1 MALDQRTIDCLA
13 LDSQLSPVI
22 RRDGA
27 AVVPEAAADASNQLW
42 QPGLQAFVDE
52 MDRTFPRRERT
63 YELVVLTSNQGAG
76 TGNHSILVC
85 TDGRIVYAETEVGV
99 GLARFHEFEHGKL
112 VIRTRLRTLRP
123 DIQLGARPSLVW
135 PGLGGSEGELQ
146 ACLDTVRPETAS
158 HLTALL
164 ARLDADEVPRIS
176 LRGTG
181 GTGGTGGSGAV
192 DAAPAAPTP
201 QPQPR
206 PAPPT
211 GDYLSRA
218 LTKAVTSTLRDTSLP
233 DAEVGTEPARLEEP
247 DVGDLV
253 DLDDGVELEDSVEL
267 AGAIATDPDAPP
279 PPGWYPDPTGRQD
292 HRWWD
297 GATWTDHASKSG
309 VALLD
314 PLAR

>member
-13 LDSQLSPVI
+13 LDSQLTPVT

-27 AVVPEAAADASNQLW
+27 AVVPEATADAFNDDW

-52 MDRTFPRRERT
+52 MDRTFPRRERA
-63 YELVVLTSNQGAG
+63 YELVVLTSYQARG

-123 DIQLGARPSLVW
+123 EIQLGKRPALVW

-146 ACLDTVRPETAS
+146 RCLEEVQPETAS
-158 HLTALL
+158 HLASLY
-164 ARLDADEVPRIS
+164 ARLDADEVPRLS

-181 GTGGTGGSGAV
+181 GTSA
-192 DAAPAAPTP
+192 ASSAPAAPA
-201 QPQPR
+201 PR
-206 PAPPT
+206 PKEAPPT

-218 LTKAVTSTLRDTSLP
+218 LTNAVSSTLRNTAMPEAGED
-233 DAEVGTEPARLEEP
+233 EPEAALLEEP
-247 DVGDLV
+247 DAGDLV

-309 VALLD
+309 VANLD

>member
-13 LDSQLSPVI
+13 LDSQLSPVM
-22 RRDGA
+22 RRDGE
-27 AVVPEAAADASNQLW
+27 AVVPEATADSFNDTW

-52 MDRTFPRRERT
+52 MDRTFPRRERA
-63 YELVVLTSNQGAG
+63 YELVVLTSYQGRG

-99 GLARFHEFEHGKL
+99 GLARFHEFQHGKL

-123 DIQLGARPSLVW
+123 EIQLGQRPALVW
-135 PGLGGSEGELQ
+135 PGLAGSEAELQ
-146 ACLDTVRPETAS
+146 DCLEAVQPETAS
-158 HLTALL
+158 HLAALM
-164 ARLDADEVPRIS
+164 ARLDGGDVPR
-176 LRGTG
+176 LHLVGTG
-181 GTGGTGGSGAV
+181 GTGASGGAST
-192 DAAPAAPTP
+192 APAT
-201 QPQPR
+201 PR
-206 PAPPT
+206 PKATPPT
-211 GDYLSRA
+211 GNYLEQA
-218 LTKAVTSTLRDTSLP
+218 LSNAVTSTLRDTSIP
-233 DAEVGTEPARLEEP
+233 EPEPEADRLEDP
-247 DVGDLV
+247 AAGDLV
-253 DLDDGVELEDSVEL
+253 DLNGSVELEDSVEL
-267 AGAIATDPDAPP
+267 AGAVATDPDAPP

>member
-1 MALDQRTIDCLA
+1 
-13 LDSQLSPVI
+13 VI
-22 RRDGA
+22 RRDGE
-27 AVVPEAAADASNQLW
+27 AVVPEATADAFNDVW

-63 YELVVLTSNQGAG
+63 YELVVLTTYQGPG

-85 TDGRIVYAETEVGV
+85 TDGRVVYAETEVGI

-123 DIQLGARPSLVW
+123 EIQIGPRPALVW
-135 PGLGGSEGELQ
+135 PGLGGSEVELQ
-146 ACLDTVRPETAS
+146 ECLERVRPEPAS
-158 HLTALL
+158 HLASLL
-164 ARLDADEVPRIS
+164 ARLDAAEVPRIS

-181 GTGGTGGSGAV
+181 GTGGSGTVASP
-192 DAAPAAPTP
+192 APAPKPEAD
-201 QPQPR
+201 
-206 PAPPT
+206 APT

-218 LTKAVTSTLRDTSLP
+218 LTNAVSSTLRNTPIPESEVSRLDEP
-233 DAEVGTEPARLEEP
+233 DA
-247 DVGDLV
+247 GDLV
-253 DLDDGVELEDSVEL
+253 DMGDGVELEDSVEL
-267 AGAIATDPDAPP
+267 AGAIAIDPDAPP

>member
-27 AVVPEAAADASNQLW
+27 AVVPEASADAYNDVW

-52 MDRTFPRRERT
+52 MDRTFPRRERA
-63 YELVVLTSNQGAG
+63 YELVVLTTYQGPG
-76 TGNHSILVC
+76 TGSHSILVC
-85 TDGRIVYAETEVGV
+85 TDGRVVYAETEVGI

-123 DIQLGARPSLVW
+123 EIQLGPRPALVW
-135 PGLGGSEGELQ
+135 PGLGGSEVELQ
-146 ACLDTVRPETAS
+146 ECLEGVRPEPAS
-158 HLTALL
+158 HLASLL
-164 ARLDADEVPRIS
+164 ARLDADEVPRMS

-181 GTGGTGGSGAV
+181 GSGAAAAS
-192 DAAPAAPTP
+192 AAPPKP
-201 QPQPR
+201 KE
-206 PAPPT
+206 APPT

-218 LTKAVTSTLRDTSLP
+218 LTNAVSSTLRNTAIPESESEAASLDEP
-233 DAEVGTEPARLEEP
+233 DA
-247 DVGDLV
+247 GDLV

-309 VALLD
+309 VAMLD